1 MKTLPRRALSVAAP
15 TRLALVLTFGVP
27 GTAVAQSGSEP
38 TTSLRFGPVPGFTTA
53 LNEAPS
59 DLVIPIGN
67 EIPFKIV
74 RRWEEGESAHWEG
87 QNLIWAD
94 GENAV
99 YAFNQT
105 GEFGVACTIQP
116 GGQRIECAVSV
127 REIEPQDLAFTFETG
142 EWLANV
148 PEEASN
154 DQTVDRYFHPD
165 SIASVQWL
173 AQDQLVT
180 STGKA
185 VRLSARALAPRG
197 PGNVRR
203 PGVRVDGPPL
213 RESALIEWRVDGQAV
228 GVAEASFSSLLP
240 GVHSVEVG
248 PPGLASAFTLTTYD
262 IAITSDWPYDS
273 PPERA
278 PVTYHA
284 TTNPP
289 GFEHLVTWLAATKH
303 GSAEPTTGSGPSF
316 TTTFADTLGA
326 HEVHGRWRWVGV
338 RGDDSSNG
346 IDEIRK
352 QEKRCHCCEEKGG
365 NWIGNDPN
373 APECGTDYIG
383 DPVYLFSGEFFESVV
398 DLRIP
403 GRGEDDF
410 IWARKYRSKIGP
422 STAQG
427 NGWDC
432 SYNIRVEAQGPNLV
446 LFDGNTRQDVY
457 VPGVDGSWTAR
468 GFFRRF
474 TEELDGTLTLTFAG
488 RALWT
493 FSALDDPVAPG
504 VITSIVDRNGN
515 ELAFN
520 YDAQGRLNQV
530 IDSLDRPITIAYNS
544 DGFIASVTDFANR
557 SVRYEYYEDGD
568 ADGSAGDLKSA
579 TTPSVLAE
587 PEFQIPAGHEYP
599 DGKTTVYTY
608 TTGFIDD
615 RLNHNM
621 TSITDP
627 KGQTYTRIFYN
638 PTENPTNVQFDRV
651 MSEDWGDPG
660 DVFHFSYDV
669 MAPVAMNNF
678 ATTRAIVNDRV
689 GNVKEYFYDENN
701 RNVIFRE
708 YTGRWDPNAPTT
720 AADLGSPDVP
730 RLRPSDPAFFET
742 RYEYDVNDLPLSIL
756 SPNGNETVYIYDSG
770 NEDQRMR
777 SNVLMMCLTPGP
789 LSGDQGLICET
800 FEYLDDFGGCC
811 GFNFVTHHTDARG
824 NVTEHNYD
832 LVTGNRL
839 HTTHRDGGQEDL
851 AYNAFGQVTSH
862 TLPDNGSAHRR
873 TDAFTYYNAGPQ
885 RGYLKDQIV
894 DQGGFALTTTY
905 EYDLVG
911 NVIRTIDP
919 RGDDTLF
926 VRNQLNQ
933 VVRSVSRE
941 VQIGGPRYE
950 RDTFYDPNDNVV
962 RTDIQ
967 NVDETGAPQANTHF
981 TTIYEYEILN
991 HLVRQCEE
999 VGEYTGA
1006 FAGTQE
1012 IPLCD
1017 GLPQD
1022 DFITTE
1028 FVYDDNRNRT
1038 LVSYGEAVEN
1048 RQPTNTVSTLY
1059 DERDLAFRVI
1069 RAESDPAQSTS
1080 QYDYDGNKNTIRMT
1094 GGLEDAMPRV
1104 TTSTYDGYDR
1114 RTSATDPMGN
1124 VSRYHYDPNSNLGG
1138 EIGPESPGS
1147 LNPFGMQTSGEL
1159 IDVDGSAANIR
1170 LSETM
1175 ALYDSMDRPVRRD
1188 TRFFDTE
1195 TQAPI
1200 LDGLSTALTQWSQNS
1215 QALQVTN
1222 DNNHTSF
1229 TVYDTANRARI
1240 QTDALN
1246 NTVEYTYDSNS
1257 NVVLLTETER
1267 SDLGSPDQTF
1277 STTITYDGLDRT
1289 TSTTDNVGNLNTSL
1303 YDSRDNLTV
1312 TDDALSHRSR
1322 YVYDGINRLVATVYD
1337 LNGDGAAP
1345 DAPSD
1350 DCESQNAEPDIVTR
1364 QTWDDTSRLTS
1375 QTDDNAN
1382 GTHYAYDALN
1392 RMTSETYADG
1402 TVHLYAH
1409 DVHDNRTHTMDAN
1422 LSETECAYDLT
1433 NRQITRTIIPGPTV
1447 SDDTTFEVYT
1457 YDGLSRV
1464 VEAADDDS
1472 VVVRAHDSLS
1482 HVTSESLNG
1491 QTTVCVYDGVGNQTR
1506 CVYPSGRTIDCTFDE
1521 LERLKLVS
1529 DASTGVI
1536 AEYDFIGPRRVERRE
1551 YGNATRTDYTY
1562 DGFTGAPV
1570 IAGDHGVKRIV
1581 RTSHTR
1587 TGDAGVIDDRTY
1599 TWDKMFNKTR
1609 REDIRAG
1616 GPRLRHDYTY
1626 DAIYRLEHT
1635 VVTDQTDPMDPVQVR
1650 DTWYTLDGVGNRSEV
1665 LGEIDPGA
1673 YSMDPTV
1680 PDPADCPVNQY
1691 SETPF
1696 DRREYD
1702 ENGNL
1707 VRILA
1712 LTGDLDGSGSIDV
1725 LDLQALLSHI
1735 ERGQPSAEGPG
1746 RADVNADGQVD
1757 ALDIQDLITLGL
1769 DTPAPGAPGQ
1779 RGAASAEIMY
1789 DYRNQMV
1796 EFDDLTRGQRHTYA
1810 YDALGRRIRRI
1821 VDADGADTGPDET
1834 RYFYCG
1840 WQVKE
1845 EQDSSGT
1852 ETATYVYGLYID
1864 EALTMRRAGS
1874 DYYYH
1879 TDELYNVM
1887 ALTDGAGGV
1896 VERYEYADYGQPVD
1910 PDDATEAVEP
1920 PEDPSGVGN
1929 PYLFTGR
1936 RFDPETGWYHYRTR
1950 FLDSRTGIFTSRD
1963 VLGIWWD
1970 RKSHGNGYTLAGG
1983 LPTTLADPFG
1993 FNGSPP
1999 TGWTGALS
2007 GIAAAVT
2014 SVVENAVR
2022 EQYDNLCKPVAWRVT
2037 HVEGAAYSRSATS
2050 SELDYQE
2057 VSSGDVIG
2065 VGSWVFTDDCAE
2077 IELVPVYGSP
2087 LAEALCSKEPIVSR
2101 GLQNVRIS
2109 SSTRAGDSIDANSSS
2124 VLRRLVGA
2132 EAAQTLG
2139 RDVESDFKCKCPQET
2154 AADRG

>member
-1 MKTLPRRALSVAAP
+1 MNTPPRRTFSVAAP
-15 TRLALVLTFGVP
+15 TLLALAVAFGVND
-27 GTAVAQSGSEP
+27 TAVAQPGSEP
-38 TTSLRFGPVPGFTTA
+38 TTSLRFGPVPGFTTG

-67 EIPFKIV
+67 DIPFRVV
-74 RRWEEGESAHWEG
+74 RRWEEGESVHWEG

-94 GENAV
+94 GENAL
-99 YAFNQT
+99 YAFNQA

-116 GGQRIECAVSV
+116 GGQRIECAVAV
-127 REIEPQDLAFTFETG
+127 RDIEPQDLAFTFETE
-142 EWLANV
+142 EWLPNV

-154 DQTVDRYFHPD
+154 EQTVDRYFHPD

-185 VRLSARALAPRG
+185 VRLSARAVAPHG
-197 PGNVRR
+197 PGNIRR
-203 PGVRVDGPPL
+203 PGVRVDGPPS

-228 GVAEASFSSLLP
+228 GVAETSFSSLLP

-262 IAITSDWPYDS
+262 IEITSDWPYDS

-284 TTNPP
+284 TTDPP
-289 GFEHLVTWLAATKH
+289 GFEHLVTWLASTKS
-303 GSAEPTTGSGPSF
+303 GAAEPTIGRGASF
-316 TTTFADTLGA
+316 TTTFTDTLGA
-326 HEVHGRWRWVGV
+326 HEEHGRWRWVGV
-338 RGDDSSNG
+338 RGDDRSIG

-352 QEKRCHCCEEKGG
+352 QEKRCACCD
-365 NWIGNDPN
+365 DPGQN
-373 APECGTDYIG
+373 LVASDPSCPSAGTDFSG
-383 DPVYLFSGEFFESVV
+383 NPVYLFSGEKFERVI

-403 GRGEDDF
+403 GLGNNDF

-422 STAQG
+422 NTAQG

-432 SYNIRVEAQGPNLV
+432 SYNISVAPFDDHLV

-457 VPGVDGSWTAR
+457 VLRADGSWSAE
-468 GFFRRF
+468 GFYRRF
-474 TEELDGTLTLTFAG
+474 TQELDGTLRLTFADQG
-488 RALWT
+488 FWT
-493 FSALDDPVAPG
+493 FSALDEPVAPG

-515 ELAFN
+515 ALAFE
-520 YDAQGRLNQV
+520 YDGLGRLSRV
-530 IDSLDRPITIAYNS
+530 IDSLDRPIDIAYNGA
-544 DGFIASVTDFANR
+544 GFVASVTDFANR
-557 SVRYEYYEDGD
+557 SVRYTYYEDGD
-568 ADGSAGDLKSA
+568 AGGSAGDLKSV
-579 TTPSVLAE
+579 TTPSVF
-587 PEFQIPAGHEYP
+587 PEADFPIPPGHDYL

-615 RLNHNM
+615 RLNHNL

-627 KGQTYTRIFYN
+627 KGQTYLQVSYSSTQN
-638 PTENPTNVQFDRV
+638 PADVQFDRV
-651 MSEDWGDPG
+651 AREVWGNPG
-660 DVFHFSYDV
+660 DVIDFRYDV
-669 MAPVAMNNF
+669 MAPIEANNF
-678 ATTRAIVNDRV
+678 ATTRVVVNDRV
-689 GNVKEYFYDENN
+689 GNVKEYFYNENN
-701 RNVIFRE
+701 LNVIFRE

-720 AADLGSPDVP
+720 ASDLGSPDVP

-770 NEDQRMR
+770 NEDPRMR
-777 SNVLMMCLTPGP
+777 SNVLMKCRTPGP
-789 LSGDQGLICET
+789 LSGDQGMICET

-811 GFNFVTHHTDARG
+811 GFNFVTRHTDARG
-824 NVTEHNYD
+824 NVTQHTYD
-832 LVTGNRL
+832 PVTGNRL

-851 AYNAFGQVTSH
+851 TYNAFGQVTSH

-873 TDAFTYYNAGPQ
+873 TDAFTYHAAGPQ
-885 RGYLKDQIV
+885 RSYLKDHII
-894 DQGGFALTTTY
+894 DQGGFALTTTN

-919 RGDDTLF
+919 RGHDTLF
-926 VRNQLNQ
+926 IRNQLNQ

-941 VQIGGPRYE
+941 VEIGGPRYE
-950 RDTFYDPNDNVV
+950 RDTLYDPNDNVV

-967 NVDETGAPQANTHF
+967 NVDETGALQPNTHF
-981 TTIYEYEILN
+981 STIYEYEILN
-991 HLVRQCEE
+991 YLVRQCEE
-999 VGEYTGA
+999 AGEYTGA
-1006 FAGTQE
+1006 FAGTPE

-1022 DFITTE
+1022 EFITTE
-1028 FVYDDNRNRT
+1028 FAYDANRNRT
-1038 LVSYGEAVEN
+1038 LVRYAEAVEG
-1048 RQPTNTVSTLY
+1048 RQPTNTQTTIY
-1059 DERDLAFRVI
+1059 DERDLIFRTT
-1069 RAESDPAQSTS
+1069 RAAGDPLASTD
-1080 QYDYDGNKNTIRMT
+1080 QYDYDANKNTVRTIR
-1094 GGLEDAMPRV
+1094 GLEDAMPRV

-1114 RTSATDPMGN
+1114 RTASTDPMGN

-1147 LNPFGMQTSGEL
+1147 LNPFAMQTSGEL
-1159 IDVDGSAANIR
+1159 IDVEGSAANIR
-1170 LSETM
+1170 LSESM
-1175 ALYDSMDRPVRRD
+1175 ALYDSMDRPVRHD
-1188 TRFFDTE
+1188 TRFFDTQ

-1200 LDGLSTALTQWSQNS
+1200 LDGLSTTLTQWSQNS
-1215 QALQVTN
+1215 QVVRVTN
-1222 DNNHTSF
+1222 DNNHASF
-1229 TVYDTANRARI
+1229 IAYDTANRVRVE
-1240 QTDALN
+1240 TDALS
-1246 NTVEYTYDSNS
+1246 NTVEFTYDSNS

-1267 SDLGSPDQTF
+1267 SDLGSLDQIF
-1277 STTITYDGLDRT
+1277 STALTYDGLDRT
-1289 TSTTDNVGNLNTSL
+1289 TSTVDNVGNLNTSL

-1312 TDDALSHRSR
+1312 TDDALNHRSR

-1337 LNGDGAAP
+1337 LNDDGAAP

-1382 GTHYAYDALN
+1382 VTHYAYDALN

-1422 LSETECAYDLT
+1422 LSQTECVFDLN
-1433 NRQITRTIIPGPTV
+1433 NRQIIRTIMPGPTV

-1482 HVTSESLNG
+1482 DVTSESLNG
-1491 QTTVCVYDGVGNQTR
+1491 QTTACDYDGVGNQTR

-1521 LERLKLVS
+1521 LERMQVVS
-1529 DASTGVI
+1529 DASTGLI
-1536 AEYDFIGPRRVERRE
+1536 AEYDFIGPGRVERRT
-1551 YGNATRTDYTY
+1551 YGNDTQTDYRY

-1581 RTSHTR
+1581 QTSHTR

-1609 REDIRAG
+1609 REDTRAG

-1635 VVTDQTDPMDPVQVR
+1635 VVTDQTDPLDPVQVR
-1650 DTWYTLDGVGNRSEV
+1650 DTWYTLDGVGNRIEV
-1665 LGEIDPGA
+1665 MGDIDPGPYA
-1673 YSMDPTV
+1673 MDPTV
-1680 PDPADCPVNQY
+1680 PDPADCQVNQY
-1691 SETPF
+1691 TQTPF
-1696 DRREYD
+1696 DSREYD

-1712 LTGDLDGSGSIDV
+1712 LTGDLDGSGAIDFA
-1725 LDLQALLSHI
+1725 DLQALLSHL
-1735 ERGQPSAEGPG
+1735 ERDPLAAGGIARGGPG

-1757 ALDIQDLITLGL
+1757 ALDVQNLIDQMLN
-1769 DTPAPGAPGQ
+1769 TPAPGSPGQ
-1779 RGAASAEIMY
+1779 RAAASAEIMY

-1796 EFDDLTRGQRHTYA
+1796 EFDDLALGQRHTYA
-1810 YDALGRRIRRI
+1810 YDALGRRIRRT

-1845 EQDSSGT
+1845 EQDASGT

-1874 DYYYH
+1874 DLYYH

-1887 ALTDGAGGV
+1887 ALTNGAGAV

-1910 PDDATEAVEP
+1910 PDDAAVTIEAP
-1920 PEDPSGVGN
+1920 GDPSGVEN

-1936 RFDPETGWYHYRTR
+1936 RFDPETGWFYYRTR
-1950 FLDSRTGIFTSRD
+1950 YLDPTAGRFTTRD
-1963 VLGIWWD
+1963 TIGTWGDPISLGNP
-1970 RKSHGNGYTLAGG
+1970 GTYAANNA
-1983 LPTTLADPFG
+1983 
-1993 FNGSPP
+1993 
-1999 TGWTGALS
+1999 WT
-2007 GIAAAVT
+2007 
-2014 SVVENAVR
+2014 N
-2022 EQYDNLCKPVAWRVT
+2022 
-2037 HVEGAAYSRSATS
+2037 
-2050 SELDYQE
+2050 
-2057 VSSGDVIG
+2057 
-2065 VGSWVFTDDCAE
+2065 
-2077 IELVPVYGSP
+2077 
-2087 LAEALCSKEPIVSR
+2087 
-2101 GLQNVRIS
+2101 
-2109 SSTRAGDSIDANSSS
+2109 GDSFGEKCEGPCTATKEVKRTWTKKKMSRKTCQNEAEETRKKPRKTRKNQAKSDAEQ
-2124 VLRRLVGA
+2124 GA
-2132 EAAQTLG
+2132 ESDADAACTKKKTEKCCLCVG
-2139 RDVESDFKCKCPQET
+2139 KITESKYKTKPYRIKGTRKCAFVWT
-2154 AADRG
+2154 ATYEGTCEEFAD